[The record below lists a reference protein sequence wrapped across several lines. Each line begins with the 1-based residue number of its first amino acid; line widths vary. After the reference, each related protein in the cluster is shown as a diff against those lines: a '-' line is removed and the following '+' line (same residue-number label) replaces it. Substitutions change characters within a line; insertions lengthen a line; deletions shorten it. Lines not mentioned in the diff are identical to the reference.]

1 MRSFYAP
8 PPLIGE
14 ITDFNVSAC
23 AAEDTNTLQTK
34 IDNTSKN
41 GTLTLLEE
49 DTTESTT
56 LTIKKSITID
66 GGGKTLSSSAAS
78 AIKIQG
84 ENNTTIDVTIKNLT
98 IKNTNTGS
106 SWTYCL
112 EVDPNSLKSLKLEN
126 VNLLIEG
133 NNNTYLCPLLVQ
145 NTTVSTTN
153 VPEIT
158 ITGGKLQS
166 SENCQK
172 GYAIR
177 NFNPVKWNI
186 TGATLQGWACL
197 YIKPK
202 ELGKE
207 DPGSK
212 GSTFNIDKSELISAN
227 LNEGETNDFGCI
239 VVADDGVTIN
249 ITNTKIDARGTKNDH
264 GVVTFNLQETKDASN
279 SIVTFGAGNTV
290 LMKDKAV
297 LSFIGGKN
305 DGHLYAGTNKPG
317 KVIVT
322 GGTFEKDPS
331 EYVDKTKYIVI
342 TKDSSYTVKEL
353 VTNAVV
359 SADNKSK
366 VYGEADPTL
375 TASLVNVSDD
385 DKSLITYT
393 LSRAAGDDAGTY
405 AITVTVDATQGD
417 TTANYYQNI
426 TYKNGTFTI
435 TKADSSL
442 TKAPEAIANLA
453 YTGSAQALVTAGTAT
468 GGTLQYVLGTDS
480 TTAPT
485 SGFKADIPT
494 GTDAATYYVWYKVT
508 GDKNHNDTTPACITV
523 SISNVLSSLTD
534 QSITVTK
541 GTTKTLVI
549 KDSAGTGSRTW
560 ALSDGAPSWVTLNQ
574 DSDEQATLT
583 LAPGSDVEKGNY
595 TCSVTVT
602 NADSKT
608 ATAKISITVTEKSSI
623 ADQSITVTRGTTAT
637 LEIKDSAGAGSRTW
651 ELSDGA
657 PSWVT
662 LNQDS
667 DEQATLT
674 LAPGSDVE
682 TGSYSCSVTVTN
694 EDDDTSTAKI
704 SITVI
709 DLSEQLDEMSDEEK
723 EAITDLDDLL
733 TPEQK
738 AALTDEQFEKIVE
751 QLPNLAK
758 VDLSGCENL
767 TKVDMKGSE
776 SLTTINL
783 EGCKSLAKVNL
794 GGCSSLTSINGLSG
808 NTSITIV
815 DATGCSS
822 LESLDVSGCTSLTS
836 LDCSASSL
844 KVLKVTS
851 CDSLA
856 YLDCSSNKLEKLEVS
871 SPALEELNCSG
882 NGLLNMDVKNSF
894 KLKNLDCKG
903 NSMAAL
909 DIDSS
914 KFTAL
919 ETIDCSGQTITD
931 LSVTEESGYQV
942 VDIWGYIAKFFARL
956 FSASTSTT
964 SSTVTI
970 SLNANT
976 AADLSNIA
984 DVKAYD
990 EDGRE
995 ASFTYDES
1003 TGLVTLSE
1011 VPSSISYKYKTG
1023 YENVS
1028 MDVTIGESVTPS
1040 NEEEEEEHETLSG
1053 SSGGCNS
1060 GYSIFSL
1067 SAVLLMF
1074 AMRLRKIG
1082 RN

>member
-1 MRSFYAP
+1 MKRSIWFVSLLALFLCP

-279 SIVTFGAGNTV
+279 NIVTFGAGNTV

-560 ALSDGAPSWVTLNQ
+560 A
-574 DSDEQATLT
+574 
-583 LAPGSDVEKGNY
+583 
-595 TCSVTVT
+595 
-602 NADSKT
+602 
-608 ATAKISITVTEKSSI
+608 
-623 ADQSITVTRGTTAT
+623 
-637 LEIKDSAGAGSRTW
+637 
-651 ELSDGA
+651 LSDGA